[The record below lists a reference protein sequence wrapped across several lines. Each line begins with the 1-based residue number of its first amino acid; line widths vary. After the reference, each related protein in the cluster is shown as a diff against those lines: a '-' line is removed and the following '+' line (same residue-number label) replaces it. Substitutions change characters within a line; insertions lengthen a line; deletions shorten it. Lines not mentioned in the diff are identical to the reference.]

1 MADTQVQYHDVE
13 GWIRTEWMPGRYGQ
27 SFERRDVTLTP
38 GGKHNFAA
46 VSSDGR
52 IIAKISTGTATT
64 EGGKFASGKAMKI
77 RADML
82 FLTMVD
88 ADKKLVILT
97 QQDMYDW
104 CLRESSAGRVPLDI
118 EFAKATIPPDLQ
130 ERLDAARR
138 ASSREVTP
146 RSTQ

>member
-1 MADTQVQYHDVE
+1 MADTRIQHDEVE
-13 GWIRTEWMPGRYGQ
+13 NWIRSEWMPSRYGQ
-27 SFERRDVTLTP
+27 SFQRDNVTLTP

-46 VSSDGR
+46 VSSDSR
-52 IIAKISTGTATT
+52 IIAKISTGTALTA
-64 EGGKFASGKAMKI
+64 GGNFASGKLMKI

-97 QQDMYDW
+97 QQDMYDL
-104 CLRESSAGRVPLDI
+104 CLSESLAGRVPLEI
-118 EFAKATIPPDLQ
+118 EFARATLPSDLQ
-130 ERLDAARR
+130 RRLDAARR
-138 ASSREVTP
+138 VSSREVSP